1 MIGFGATGFSPY
13 SQWWGNNTMGQGVQT
28 NPVADNTAEVNQLRS
43 LGQQQQIQNA
53 QQNAQRNKLVEAML
67 RSGMFRN
74 SPLTSMAMHYL
85 NNGGQGLGLGSKIMS
100 GIKGLFG
107 G

>member
-1 MIGFGATGFSPY
+1 MMGFGATGFSPY
-13 SQWWGNNTMGQGVQT
+13 SQWWGNNAMGQGVQ
-28 NPVADNTAEVNQLRS
+28 PDNAAEANQSPPIEEQL
-43 LGQQQQIQNA
+43 NE
-53 QQNAQRNKLVEAML
+53 QRNKLMEAML

-74 SPLTSMAMHYL
+74 SPLTGMMLSYR

>member
-1 MIGFGATGFSPY
+1 MMGFGATGFSPY
-13 SQWWGNNTMGQGVQT
+13 SQWWGNNIMGQGVQT
-28 NPVADNTAEVNQLRS
+28 NPVPDNAAEVNQLPP
-43 LGQQQQIQNA
+43 LGQQ
-53 QQNAQRNKLVEAML
+53 QQNAQRNKLMEAML

-74 SPLTSMAMHYL
+74 SPLTSMTLNYL
-85 NNGGQGLGLGSKIMS
+85 NNGGQGLGLGNKIMS

>member
-1 MIGFGATGFSPY
+1 MVGFGATGFSPY
-13 SQWWGNNTMGQGVQT
+13 SQWWGNNTMPQGVQT
-28 NPVADNTAEVNQLRS
+28 NPVADNTAEVNQLRT
-43 LGQQQQIQNA
+43 LGQQQ
-53 QQNAQRNKLVEAML
+53 QQNAQRNKLMEAML

-74 SPLTSMAMHYL
+74 SPLTSMALSYL
-85 NNGGQGLGLGSKIMS
+85 GNGGQGLGLGNKIVS

>member
-1 MIGFGATGFSPY
+1 MVGFGATGFSPY
-13 SQWWGNNTMGQGVQT
+13 SQWWGNNIMGQGAQT
-28 NPVADNTAEVNQLRS
+28 NPVPDNAAEASQLPP
-43 LGQQQQIQNA
+43 LGQQLNE
-53 QQNAQRNKLVEAML
+53 QRNKLMEAML

-74 SPLTSMAMHYL
+74 SPLTSLALSYR

>member
-13 SQWWGNNTMGQGVQT
+13 SQWWGNNIMGQGVQT
-28 NPVADNTAEVNQLRS
+28 NPVPDNAAEASQLPP
-43 LGQQQQIQNA
+43 LGQQLNE
-53 QQNAQRNKLVEAML
+53 QRNKLMEAML

-74 SPLTSMAMHYL
+74 SPLTSMALSYR

>member
-53 QQNAQRNKLVEAML
+53 QQNAQRNKLMEAML

-74 SPLTSMAMHYL
+74 SPLTSMALSYL
-85 NNGGQGLGLGSKIMS
+85 GNGGQGLGLGSKIMS

>member
-1 MIGFGATGFSPY
+1 MAGFGATGFSPY

-28 NPVADNTAEVNQLRS
+28 NPVPENAAEVSQLPP
-43 LGQQQQIQNA
+43 LGQQQQQAA
-53 QQNAQRNKLVEAML
+53 QKNKLMEAML

-74 SPLTSMAMHYL
+74 SPLTSMALSYL
-85 NNGGQGLGLGSKIMS
+85 GNGGQGLGLGNKIMS
-100 GIKGLFG
+100 GVKGLFG

>member
-1 MIGFGATGFSPY
+1 MMGFGATGFSPY
-13 SQWWGNNTMGQGVQT
+13 SQWWGNNAMGQGVQT
-28 NPVADNTAEVNQLRS
+28 NPVPDNAAEVNQLPP
-43 LGQQQQIQNA
+43 LGQQ
-53 QQNAQRNKLVEAML
+53 QQNAQRNKLLEAML

-74 SPLTSMAMHYL
+74 SPLTSMTLNYL

>member
-13 SQWWGNNTMGQGVQT
+13 SQWWGNNIMGQGVQT
-28 NPVADNTAEVNQLRS
+28 NPVPENAMDVNQLPP
-43 LGQQQQIQNA
+43 LGQQ
-53 QQNAQRNKLVEAML
+53 QQNAQRNKLMEAML

-74 SPLTSMAMHYL
+74 SPLTSMALGYL
-85 NNGGQGLGLGSKIMS
+85 GNGGQGLGLGSKIMS
-100 GIKGLFG
+100 GVKGLFG

>member
-1 MIGFGATGFSPY
+1 MMGFGATGFSPY
-13 SQWWGNNTMGQGVQT
+13 SQWWGGNNIMGQGVQ
-28 NPVADNTAEVNQLRS
+28 PDNTAEVNQLRL
-43 LGQQQQIQNA
+43 LGQQQQQQQQ
-53 QQNAQRNKLVEAML
+53 QQNAQRNKLMEAML

-74 SPLTSMAMHYL
+74 SPLTSMALSYL
-85 NNGGQGLGLGSKIMS
+85 GNGGQGLGLGNKIMS

>member
-1 MIGFGATGFSPY
+1 MVGFGATGFSPY
-13 SQWWGNNTMGQGVQT
+13 SQWWSNNTMPQGVQT
-28 NPVADNTAEVNQLRS
+28 NPVADNTAEVNQLRT
-43 LGQQQQIQNA
+43 LGQQQQ
-53 QQNAQRNKLVEAML
+53 QQNAQRNKLMEAML

-74 SPLTSMAMHYL
+74 SPLTSMALSYL
-85 NNGGQGLGLGSKIMS
+85 GNGGQGLGLGNKIVS

>member
-13 SQWWGNNTMGQGVQT
+13 SQWWGNNIMGQGVQT
-28 NPVADNTAEVNQLRS
+28 NPVPDNAAEVNQLPP
-43 LGQQQQIQNA
+43 LGQQ
-53 QQNAQRNKLVEAML
+53 QQNAQRNKLMEAML

-74 SPLTSMAMHYL
+74 SPLTSMALSYL
-85 NNGGQGLGLGSKIMS
+85 GNGGQGLGLGSKIMS

>member
-1 MIGFGATGFSPY
+1 MVGFGATGFSPY
-13 SQWWGNNTMGQGVQT
+13 SQWWGNNIMGQGVQT
-28 NPVADNTAEVNQLRS
+28 NPVPDNAAESSQLPP
-43 LGQQQQIQNA
+43 LGQQ
-53 QQNAQRNKLVEAML
+53 QQNAQRNKLMEAML

-74 SPLTSMAMHYL
+74 SPLTSMTLNYL

>member
-1 MIGFGATGFSPY
+1 MVGFGATGFSPY
-13 SQWWGNNTMGQGVQT
+13 SQWWGNNIMGQGVQT
-28 NPVADNTAEVNQLRS
+28 NPVPDNAAEANQLPP
-43 LGQQQQIQNA
+43 LGQQLNE
-53 QQNAQRNKLVEAML
+53 QRNKLMEAML

-74 SPLTSMAMHYL
+74 SPLTSMALSYR

>member
-1 MIGFGATGFSPY
+1 MVGFGATGFSPY
-13 SQWWGNNTMGQGVQT
+13 SQWWGNNAMPQEVQT
-28 NPVADNTAEVNQLRS
+28 NPVADNAVEVSQLPP
-43 LGQQQQIQNA
+43 LGQQQ
-53 QQNAQRNKLVEAML
+53 QQNAQRNKLMEAML

-74 SPLTSMAMHYL
+74 SPLTSMALSYL
-85 NNGGQGLGLGSKIMS
+85 GNGGQGLGLGNKIVS

>member
-1 MIGFGATGFSPY
+1 MMGFGATGFSPY
-13 SQWWGNNTMGQGVQT
+13 SQWWGNNAMGQGVQT
-28 NPVADNTAEVNQLRS
+28 NPVPDNTAEVNQLRT
-43 LGQQQQIQNA
+43 LEQQQQ
-53 QQNAQRNKLVEAML
+53 QQDAQRNKLVEAML

-74 SPLTSMAMHYL
+74 SPLTSMALAYR
-85 NNGGQGLGLGSKIMS
+85 NNGGQGLGLGNKIMS

>member
-13 SQWWGNNTMGQGVQT
+13 SQWWGNNIMGQGVQT
-28 NPVADNTAEVNQLRS
+28 NPVPDNAADVNQLPP
-43 LGQQQQIQNA
+43 LGQQ
-53 QQNAQRNKLVEAML
+53 QQNAQRNKLIEAML

>member
-1 MIGFGATGFSPY
+1 MMGFGATGFSPY
-13 SQWWGNNTMGQGVQT
+13 SQWWGNNIMGQGVQT
-28 NPVADNTAEVNQLRS
+28 NPVPDNAVEVNQLPP
-43 LGQQQQIQNA
+43 LGQQ
-53 QQNAQRNKLVEAML
+53 QQNAQRNKLMEAML

-74 SPLTSMAMHYL
+74 SPLTSMTLNYL
-85 NNGGQGLGLGSKIMS
+85 NNGGQGLGLGNKIMS

>member
-13 SQWWGNNTMGQGVQT
+13 SQWWGNNIMGQGVQT
-28 NPVADNTAEVNQLRS
+28 NPVPDNAVDVNQLPP
-43 LGQQQQIQNA
+43 LGQQ
-53 QQNAQRNKLVEAML
+53 QQNAQRNKLMEAML

-74 SPLTSMAMHYL
+74 SPLTSMALSYL
-85 NNGGQGLGLGSKIMS
+85 GNGGQGLGLGSKIMS

>member
-1 MIGFGATGFSPY
+1 MMGFGATGFSPY
-13 SQWWGNNTMGQGVQT
+13 SQWWGNNAMGQGVQ
-28 NPVADNTAEVNQLRS
+28 PDNAAEDSQSPPLGEQL
-43 LGQQQQIQNA
+43 NE
-53 QQNAQRNKLVEAML
+53 QRNRLMEAML

-74 SPLTSMAMHYL
+74 SPLTGMMLSYR

>member
-1 MIGFGATGFSPY
+1 MVGFGATGFSPY
-13 SQWWGNNTMGQGVQT
+13 SQWWGNNIMGQGVQT
-28 NPVADNTAEVNQLRS
+28 NPVPDNAVDVNQLQS
-43 LGQQQQIQNA
+43 LGQQQQLNE
-53 QQNAQRNKLVEAML
+53 QRNKLMEAML

-74 SPLTSMAMHYL
+74 SPLTSMALSYR

>member
-1 MIGFGATGFSPY
+1 MMGFGATGFSPY

-28 NPVADNTAEVNQLRS
+28 NPVPDNAADVSQLPP
-43 LGQQQQIQNA
+43 LGQQ
-53 QQNAQRNKLVEAML
+53 QQNAQRNKLMEAML

-74 SPLTSMAMHYL
+74 SPLTSMALSYL

>member
-13 SQWWGNNTMGQGVQT
+13 SQWWGNDAMGQGAQT
-28 NPVADNTAEVNQLRS
+28 NPVADNTAEVNQLRM
-43 LGQQQQIQNA
+43 LGQQQQ
-53 QQNAQRNKLVEAML
+53 QQNAQRNKLMEAML

-85 NNGGQGLGLGSKIMS
+85 GNGGQGLGLGSKIMS

>member
-1 MIGFGATGFSPY
+1 MAGFGATEFSPY
-13 SQWWGNNTMGQGVQT
+13 SQWWGNNIMGQGVQT
-28 NPVADNTAEVNQLRS
+28 NPVPDNAAEASQLPP
-43 LGQQQQIQNA
+43 LGQQQQ
-53 QQNAQRNKLVEAML
+53 QQASQRDKLANAML

-74 SPLTSMAMHYL
+74 SPLTGMALGYL
-85 NNGGQGLGLGSKIMS
+85 NNGGQGLGLGSKMMS

>member
-1 MIGFGATGFSPY
+1 MMGFGATGFSPY
-13 SQWWGNNTMGQGVQT
+13 SQWWGNNTMGQGVQ
-28 NPVADNTAEVNQLRS
+28 PDNTAEVNQLRL
-43 LGQQQQIQNA
+43 LGQQQQQQNA
-53 QQNAQRNKLVEAML
+53 LQNAQRNKLMEAML

-74 SPLTSMAMHYL
+74 SPLTSMALSYL
-85 NNGGQGLGLGSKIMS
+85 GNGGQGLGLGNKIVS

>member
-1 MIGFGATGFSPY
+1 MVGFGATGFSPY
-13 SQWWGNNTMGQGVQT
+13 SQWWGNNAMGQGVQT
-28 NPVADNTAEVNQLRS
+28 NPVPDNAAEASQLPP
-43 LGQQQQIQNA
+43 LGQQLNE
-53 QQNAQRNKLVEAML
+53 QRNKLMEAML

-74 SPLTSMAMHYL
+74 SPLTSMALSYR

>member
-1 MIGFGATGFSPY
+1 MMGFGATGFSPY
-13 SQWWGNNTMGQGVQT
+13 SQWWGNNAMGQGVQT
-28 NPVADNTAEVNQLRS
+28 NPVADNTAEVNQLRT
-43 LGQQQQIQNA
+43 LGQQEQLQQQ
-53 QQNAQRNKLVEAML
+53 QQNAQRNKLMEAML

-74 SPLTSMAMHYL
+74 SPLTSMALSYL
-85 NNGGQGLGLGSKIMS
+85 GNGGQGLGLGNKIVS

>member
-1 MIGFGATGFSPY
+1 MMGFGATGFSPY
-13 SQWWGNNTMGQGVQT
+13 SQWWGNNAMGQGVQT
-28 NPVADNTAEVNQLRS
+28 NPVSDNTAEVNQLRA
-43 LGQQQQIQNA
+43 LGQQQQLQNA
-53 QQNAQRNKLVEAML
+53 QQNAQRNKLMEAML

-74 SPLTSMAMHYL
+74 SPLTSMALSYL
-85 NNGGQGLGLGSKIMS
+85 GNGGQGLGLGSKIMS

>member
-1 MIGFGATGFSPY
+1 MMGFGATGFSPY
-13 SQWWGNNTMGQGVQT
+13 SQWWGNNAMGQGVQT
-28 NPVADNTAEVNQLRS
+28 NPVPDNAAEANQLPP
-43 LGQQQQIQNA
+43 LGQQLNE
-53 QQNAQRNKLVEAML
+53 QRNRLMEAML

-74 SPLTSMAMHYL
+74 RPLTSMALSYL
-85 NNGGQGLGLGSKIMS
+85 GNGGQGLGLGSKIMS